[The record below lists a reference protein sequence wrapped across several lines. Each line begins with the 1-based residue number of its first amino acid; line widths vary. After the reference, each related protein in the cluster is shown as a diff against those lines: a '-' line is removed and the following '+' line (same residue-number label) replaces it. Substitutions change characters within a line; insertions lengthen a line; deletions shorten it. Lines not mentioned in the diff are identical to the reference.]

1 MIDVLS
7 GTAGSPVDLAALAA
21 ARASG
26 VATVE
31 VATDAEGTN
40 AAEAT
45 WKLWCKESVRKTIP
59 SRAHRDERGV
69 LTLKSHYKMPSGVLD
84 DPRTPLSWAE

>member
-1 MIDVLS
+1 MIDALS
-7 GTAGSPVDLAALAA
+7 GTSGSPVDLAALAA
-21 ARASG
+21 ARTSG
-26 VATVE
+26 VAAIE

-45 WKLWCKESVRKTIP
+45 LKLWCKESVRKTIP

-69 LTLKSHYKMPSGVLD
+69 
-84 DPRTPLSWAE
+84 